1 MKSKL
6 KVLLA
11 VLLACACLAY
21 PITALAMSVHR
32 IGAGMVTGPTTAGG
46 NYNKNEKVMYLTFDD
61 GPGPYTDRLLDILK
75 KNDAKATFFVTNG
88 YPKYRSCIAREA
100 REGHAVG
107 VHSYTHDYKYIYA
120 SQKNY
125 WDDYKKMDDIILQEI
140 GDRASLMRFPGGSS
154 NTVSRHYSKGIMSR
168 LAADTKK
175 KGIVYVDWNAMAG
188 DAGEVKTADGVYNYI
203 RKTTGKQ
210 KQVIVLCHDIKPY
223 TVDAMDKVI
232 KWAKSQGYSLRA
244 LTPGGF
250 NVHQKIAN

>member
-1 MKSKL
+1 M
-6 KVLLA
+6 
-11 VLLACACLAY
+11 
-21 PITALAMSVHR
+21 
-32 IGAGMVTGPTTAGG
+32 
-46 NYNKNEKVMYLTFDD
+46 
-61 GPGPYTDRLLDILK
+61 
-75 KNDAKATFFVTNG
+75 
-88 YPKYRSCIAREA
+88 
-100 REGHAVG
+100 
-107 VHSYTHDYKYIYA
+107 HSYTHDYKYIYA